1 MLTIN
6 SFFPVLMIGS
16 KVLRVRKIYKD
27 MHMPQFFQP
36 TLLNSRFLYKRG
48 ALPCAGK
55 HSCTSSKKN
64 VLKSL
69 FVLMPPCIVNKPV
82 NCQYLYQRK
91 EKRYFV
97 GSFLNHMDPCAY
109 LLKWSC
115 YALHYTSWNHY
126 LVSRH
131 WQSLLVSCSQALYPC
146 EAMHYQSCI
155 ECFVKISSQFVP
167 TDHMRR
173 CFHGLKKR

>member
-6 SFFPVLMIGS
+6 SSFPVLMIGS
-16 KVLRVRKIYKD
+16 KVLRVRKIYKN

-36 TLLNSRFLYKRG
+36 MLLNSKFLYKRG

-69 FVLMPPCIVNKPV
+69 FVLMSPCIVNKPV

-97 GSFLNHMDPCAY
+97 GSFFKPYGPMCILVKMVILRPALY
-109 LLKWSC
+109 FLKSLPTFKALTVIAGIMQSSALPMRS
-115 YALHYTSWNHY
+115 YALSVLH
-126 LVSRH
+126 RMF
-131 WQSLLVSCSQALYPC
+131 C
-146 EAMHYQSCI
+146 
-155 ECFVKISSQFVP
+155 
-167 TDHMRR
+167 
-173 CFHGLKKR
+173 